1 MQAVHI
7 NLTKVNFTNQYTEFQ
22 NALKTFLAYVPPNAL
37 EIKNTYVQTSNQIFA
52 KNYSNSVK
60 NMTTKYA
67 ELQSKMNQML
77 NTVEFPTG
85 SACDFKDPAKSN
97 LLSILRFKS
106 AIALQ
111 STEIIENNLMNGL
124 NTLLP
129 KLKKIIDLNLSA
141 RDTLSNIQLAS
152 SPSSF
157 DSVYLIG

>member
-1 MQAVHI
+1 M
-7 NLTKVNFTNQYTEFQ
+7 NFTNQYIEFQ
-22 NALKTFLAYVPPNAL
+22 NTLKTFLAYVPPNAL
-37 EIKNTYVQTSNQIFA
+37 EIKNTYVQTSNKILA
-52 KNYSNSVK
+52 KNYSNLIK

-77 NTVEFPTG
+77 NTVEFPTQ
-85 SACDFKDPAKSN
+85 SACNFKDPAKSN
-97 LLSILRFKS
+97 VLSTLRLKS
-106 AIALQ
+106 SIALL